1 MRVNGERGR
10 EGVCRIGMWWARSAP
25 CRYLLPVV
33 AAEHH
38 KRVGETLNDGA
49 LGLLETLGLRQGSD
63 GAVSDVSGQLQ
74 ASPRRSSFSG
84 S

>member
-1 MRVNGERGR
+1 M
-10 EGVCRIGMWWARSAP
+10 CWARSAP
-25 CRYLLPVV
+25 CGYLLPVV

-63 GAVSDVSGQLQ
+63 GAVSDVSRKLQ